1 MLALSTNLAVL
12 AFSTTS
18 VVRVLAGLTIAQR
31 VVPLDSMPSRSAG
44 VDHCLTKRTQLAL
57 LRFAAYTLGIRS
69 SAFCEGA
76 KVRV

>member
-44 VDHCLTKRTQLAL
+44 VDHCVAKRTQRVRCEAQ
-57 LRFAAYTLGIRS
+57 RKLGVRS